1 MLDFTFSFVFC
12 HTFVQVLGMDALL
25 LARGYLMLVPEIS
38 HATGMLTD
46 ARLQSSF
53 SIGVTDNS
61 SKSSSLKTRLDN
73 GQIPAYMQFYSSQ

>member
-1 MLDFTFSFVFC
+1 
-12 HTFVQVLGMDALL
+12 
-25 LARGYLMLVPEIS
+25 MLVPEIS